1 MYQRGRHTAQAS
13 RTALPGGQSDLPSN
27 LILTPC
33 YVFRFLAAFNFD
45 GWHEANM
52 YRLPVEQTYT
62 VSWHKAGRKED
73 EPVYEQ
79 RSRISETS
87 YISYGNQIRGPYS
100 GTGHR
105 R

>member
-1 MYQRGRHTAQAS
+1 
-13 RTALPGGQSDLPSN
+13 
-27 LILTPC
+27 
-33 YVFRFLAAFNFD
+33 
-45 GWHEANM
+45 M